1 MSARSYYEK
10 SGLFL
15 LPHNLL
21 DEYLGKFS
29 SMAKP
34 LRLFDKTTW
43 ISYSMSSRF
52 GKAGEF
58 PIPLSEIFLHSK
70 NLPEKMLSRLRG
82 KRVGPPPAA
91 ALISRIINQT
101 DSGP

>member
-1 MSARSYYEK
+1 MSTRSYYEK

-43 ISYSMSSRF
+43 VSYSMSSRF

-58 PIPLSEIFLHSK
+58 PIPLSEISLHYK
-70 NLPEKMLSRLRG
+70 KQKFPLKDGFQAQREKGRT
-82 KRVGPPPAA
+82 A
-91 ALISRIINQT
+91 ALGGAYQ
-101 DSGP
+101 PP

>member
-1 MSARSYYEK
+1 MSVRSYYEK

-29 SMAKP
+29 TMAKP
-34 LRLFDKTTW
+34 LRLFDKTTRF
-43 ISYSMSSRF
+43 SYSMSSRF

-58 PIPLSEIFLHSK
+58 PIPLSEIFLHYRK
-70 NLPEKMLSRLRG
+70 FPRKDAFQAQREKGRTAACG
-82 KRVGPPPAA
+82 GAQQPP
-91 ALISRIINQT
+91 
-101 DSGP
+101 